1 MEGNSLSSSLI
12 LLHRSRCS
20 LTLCVRKDRFRQRR
34 RRRRR
39 KVAEKQSEAEERG
52 GGGWGGGHMDYS
64 AQVVTSPDSAL
75 YNKELSNACSH
86 PVSVG

>member
-1 MEGNSLSSSLI
+1 MKL
-12 LLHRSRCS
+12 
-20 LTLCVRKDRFRQRR
+20 RR
-34 RRRRR
+34 E
-39 KVAEKQSEAEERG
+39 VA
-52 GGGWGGGHMDYS
+52 GGGHMDYS

>member
-12 LLHRSRCS
+12 LLPRSRCF
-20 LTLCVRKDRFRQRR
+20 LTLCVRQDRSRQRR

-52 GGGWGGGHMDYS
+52 GRGRGHMDYS

>member
-1 MEGNSLSSSLI
+1 MKL
-12 LLHRSRCS
+12 
-20 LTLCVRKDRFRQRR
+20 RR
-34 RRRRR
+34 E
-39 KVAEKQSEAEERG
+39 VAG
-52 GGGWGGGHMDYS
+52 GGGGHMDYS